1 TASTSLDEVPLTPLK
16 SPSALPVD
24 RHVVPSKWT
33 KAPPKPTTQT
43 SFAAVPQTARQ
54 PSFGAPLNAVHP
66 VPLKW
71 RITPPTAN
79 TSLGPEPQSPN
90 KYCVV
95 PLCITVQA
103 LPSNRTI
110 VPESPT
116 AKTLRGDEPH
126 TRCRYRVVAL
136 GIGFQ
141 LVPSKCTMWPRL
153 PTANRSV
160 PDEPQMPS
168 SS

>member
-1 TASTSLDEVPLTPLK
+1 MVLLLTASTSLDEVPLTPLK

-71 RITPPTAN
+71 RITLPPTSN

-90 KYCVV
+90 KY
-95 PLCITVQA
+95 
-103 LPSNRTI
+103 
-110 VPESPT
+110 
-116 AKTLRGDEPH
+116 
-126 TRCRYRVVAL
+126 RVVAL
-136 GIGFQ
+136 AIGFQ